1 MKYYYSIT
9 NDRKQELKIKR
20 SKFTTHLHYVKT
32 MQDAKEYISKIAD
45 EHKTAN
51 HNCWAYIVGEKGET
65 FHSSDAGE
73 PSGTAGQPMLNALKK
88 HEMTNIV
95 AVVTRYFG
103 GVKLGI
109 RGLIEAYEETV
120 ETAIVA
126 SPLKKLI
133 RLSSFKISCGYDLAE
148 QLKYKIEQLKAEVSN
163 MDYAADVTISISIE
177 EHLKDDLEKYLT
189 ELERAGKLKIIA
201 TNKNQ
206 Q

>member
-1 MKYYYSIT
+1 MKYYYSVEK
-9 NDRKQELKIKR
+9 DRKKELKIKR
-20 SKFTTHLHYVKT
+20 STFIAHLHYAKT
-32 MQDAKEYISKIAD
+32 MQEAKKFISKIAD

-120 ETAIVA
+120 EAAIEIL
-126 SPLKKLI
+126 PLKKLI
-133 RLSSFKISCGYDLAE
+133 KLCSYKISCGYDFAE
-148 QLKYKIEQLKAEVSN
+148 QLKYKIEQLKAEVN
-163 MDYAADVTISISIE
+163 NVEYAADVTISISIE
-177 EHLKDDLEKYLT
+177 EHIKDDLEKYLI
-189 ELERAGKLKIIA
+189 ELEKAGKLKIVDR
-201 TNKNQ
+201 
-206 Q
+206 

>member
-1 MKYYYSIT
+1 MKYYYSVT
-9 NDRKQELKIKR
+9 KDRVKELKIKR
-20 SKFTTHLHYVKT
+20 SVFIAHLHYVQT
-32 MQDAKEYISKIAD
+32 MQEAKEYISTIVD

-109 RGLIEAYEETV
+109 RGLIEAYGETV
-120 ETAIVA
+120 EAAIELT
-126 SPLKKLI
+126 PLKKLI
-133 RLSSFKISCGYDLAE
+133 KLSSNKITCGYDLAK
-148 QLKYKIEQLKAEVSN
+148 QLKYKIEQLNAEISN
-163 MDYAADVTISISIE
+163 VEYTADVTISISIE
-177 EHLKDDLEKYLT
+177 EHLKDDLEKYLI
-189 ELERAGKLKIIA
+189 ELEKAGKLKII
-201 TNKNQ
+201 
-206 Q
+206 

>member
-1 MKYYYSIT
+1 MKYYYSVT
-9 NDRKQELKIKR
+9 KDREKKLKIKR
-20 SKFTTHLHYVKT
+20 STFITHLHYVEK
-32 MQDAKEYISKIAD
+32 MQEAKEYISKIAD

-95 AVVTRYFG
+95 VVVTRYFG

-109 RGLIEAYEETV
+109 RGLIEAYSETV
-120 ETAIVA
+120 EAAIGIL
-126 SPLKKLI
+126 PLKKLI
-133 RLSSFKISCGYDLAE
+133 KLSSYKISCGYDLAD

-163 MDYAADVTISISIE
+163 VDYTAEVTISISIE
-177 EHLKDDLEKYLT
+177 EHLKDDLERFLI
-189 ELERAGKLKIIA
+189 ELEKAGKLRIIM
-201 TNKNQ
+201 
-206 Q
+206 